1 MPLQCWTRQGGATG
15 QYVTCKNTGENN
27 NLKNKSK
34 KNIPTKKMPPKK
46 QAKTIDEEINNLMN
60 TPSMKKVNAKKT
72 MPRPKTPPKKKAPA
86 LVRPTTPKRTARQK
100 RPVRTSTPVKK
111 RPGTPP
117 RTNAQKLADAVPTG
131 VPPEVLKKLPPAKTE
146 KNKMFLGYVT
156 DNRPISFKKDVNKKG
171 KSLERYNKYK
181 SAKTVVAMLRTGGTF
196 YDFINDVEKGIIT
209 VGAKKRPVVQAKVT
223 LKPGMKLTKSKFQQQ
238 EMLDKGKVTIKKSKK
253 NLLKKGEN
261 I

>member
-1 MPLQCWTRQGGATG
+1 MDSGIICRTRKNVAPGKNDKICFQNGGVLNGKKQYYQGGLVIQNG
-15 QYVTCKNTGENN
+15 KVINPGNKPKKNN
-27 NLKNKSK
+27 SK
-34 KNIPTKKMPPKK
+34 KNIPSKK
-46 QAKTIDEEINNLMN
+46 
-60 TPSMKKVNAKKT
+60 

-86 LVRPTTPKRTARQK
+86 LVRPTTPKRTAQSK
-100 RPVRTSTPVKK
+100 VPVRTSTPVKK

-117 RTNAQKLADAVPTG
+117 RTNAQKLADAVPKG

-171 KSLERYNKYK
+171 KSLERFDKYK
-181 SAKTVVAMLRTGGTF
+181 SAKTVVAMLRLGGTF
-196 YDFINDVEKGIIT
+196 YDFISDTEKGIIT